1 MNQNFSLIFAA
12 TVSTFKN
19 CHLWKIV
26 ENENFDQNSL
36 YNTYIFFYSSN
47 EYLSKDIG
55 QIPIDERFIYKY
67 LKDTRS
73 RKTED
78 PASDDESVNSEDFN
92 EALNADMNERD
103 LDFASNIENL
113 DDDLDDQGDEEDSNE
128 GM

>member
-1 MNQNFSLIFAA
+1 M
-12 TVSTFKN
+12 
-19 CHLWKIV
+19 
-26 ENENFDQNSL
+26 
-36 YNTYIFFYSSN
+36 
-47 EYLSKDIG
+47 
-55 QIPIDERFIYKY
+55 
-67 LKDTRS
+67 KDTRS

-113 DDDLDDQGDEEDSNE
+113 DDDLDDQGDDEDSNE

>member
-1 MNQNFSLIFAA
+1 MQTDVLKLP
-12 TVSTFKN
+12 VKKN
-19 CHLWKIV
+19 SRKGKLCPKW
-26 ENENFDQNSL
+26 S
-36 YNTYIFFYSSN
+36 NTLLLFYFYSSN

-113 DDDLDDQGDEEDSNE
+113 DDDLDDQGDDEDSNE